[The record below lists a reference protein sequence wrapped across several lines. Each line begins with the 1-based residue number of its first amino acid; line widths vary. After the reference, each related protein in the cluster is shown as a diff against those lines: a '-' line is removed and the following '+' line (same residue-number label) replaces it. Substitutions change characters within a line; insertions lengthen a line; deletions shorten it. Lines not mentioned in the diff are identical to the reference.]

1 MPAYFWSCG
10 ALTDRGLRRENNED
24 NFYQDGFWL
33 PQGGEGQEKARSAGP
48 LSGGVLGV
56 FDGLGGEQAGEFA
69 SFCAAKTLDEFRAA
83 LKSCRDGDRVKSL
96 VENYIRQVNGQ
107 LLQRSRELGGTVGST
122 MALLVFRSGT
132 AHVLNLGDSRVYLLR
147 GGKLSRL
154 SRDHTLA
161 AYLTARGELSAEE
174 ARRDPRRNSLTRH
187 LGGREEDRAL
197 SPYCLPH
204 IRVMPG
210 DRFLLCTDGVHGMLE
225 EGEIAARLRSA
236 RSAAACA
243 ETLVHAAVAAGGR
256 DNATA
261 LCAFV
266 NFRLF

>member
-10 ALTDRGLRRENNED
+10 ALTDRGLRREKNED

-33 PQGGEGQEKARSAGP
+33 PEGGEGQEKARSAGP
-48 LSGGVLGV
+48 LTGGVLGV
-56 FDGLGGEQAGEFA
+56 FDGLGGERAGEYA
-69 SFCAAKTLDEFRAA
+69 SFCAAKTLDEYRAA
-83 LKSCRDGDRVKSL
+83 LKSCRDGDRVKGL
-96 VENYIRQVNGQ
+96 AERYIRQVNGMLQ
-107 LLQRSRELGGTVGST
+107 QRSMEVGGTVGST
-122 MALLVFRSGT
+122 AALLVFRSGT
-132 AHVLNLGDSRVYLLR
+132 AHVLNLGDSRIYLFR
-147 GGKLSRL
+147 GGKLSCL

-161 AYLTARGELSAEE
+161 AYLASRGELSPEE

-187 LGGREEDRAL
+187 LGAEEERAL
-197 SPYCLPH
+197 RPSFVPQ

-225 EGEIAARLRSA
+225 EKELVSCLRSA
-236 RSAAACA
+236 RSASACA